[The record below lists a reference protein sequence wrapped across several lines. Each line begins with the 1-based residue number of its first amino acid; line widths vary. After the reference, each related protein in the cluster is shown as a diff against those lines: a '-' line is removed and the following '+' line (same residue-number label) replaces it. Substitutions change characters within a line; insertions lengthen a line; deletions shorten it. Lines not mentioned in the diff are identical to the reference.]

1 MGSSK
6 DFVSIVRDNVDAHGN
21 SRGFIFVTEE
31 RGPGRSYRE
40 EDLGLADLDRNA
52 RALAV
57 HLAGLGMRGRTALL
71 LYPEGPDFVTAFLG
85 CLYAEVI
92 AVPAPFPDLAAGRTE
107 RTQGIIADA
116 DVRWILTDSAHHA
129 MLETWLAEAGLTGEV
144 RCLVTDTGVA
154 ADPDAWS
161 MPRYLPEQT
170 AFLQYTSGSTSV
182 PKGVVVSHGNLLRN
196 AQEINA
202 RIEGGQHTVGV
213 GWVPHYHDMG
223 LVGQILHPLYMG
235 GRYVLMSPIT
245 FIKRPVVWLDM
256 VTRHRATII
265 VGPNFG
271 YELLLRRVTD
281 AQLADLDLSSLLIA
295 KNGAEPVLAGTLDR
309 MVERFG
315 PVGFRP
321 GTWMPCYGMAETTLL
336 ISAAPLGRGPVIR
349 EFDVEALARNEAVP
363 VDGASAG
370 GGEQASVRNVA
381 EHSQERRTRRL
392 VSSGRPVTLDVRV
405 VDPRT
410 RAVLPDGRVGEIWVA
425 GGSVAQGYWK
435 RSDETR
441 EGFRA
446 VTAEGDGP
454 YLRTGD
460 LGFLTGGEVYVTGR
474 IKDLIIVNGHNIH
487 AHDLEEAARST
498 HPATRTAAAFSLGA
512 PVDAG
517 REQVIIVQEVVPGA
531 ARDTGLGELASL
543 IRDAVA
549 GAFGLPAL
557 SVVLSGQGAVRRT
570 TSGKVQRALTRQAFM
585 EGKIK
590 QLASDLD
597 PDMIALKEEAR
608 LNV

>member
-1 MGSSK
+1 
-6 DFVSIVRDNVDAHGN
+6 
-21 SRGFIFVTEE
+21 
-31 RGPGRSYRE
+31 
-40 EDLGLADLDRNA
+40 
-52 RALAV
+52 
-57 HLAGLGMRGRTALL
+57 
-71 LYPEGPDFVTAFLG
+71 
-85 CLYAEVI
+85 
-92 AVPAPFPDLAAGRTE
+92 
-107 RTQGIIADA
+107 
-116 DVRWILTDSAHHA
+116 
-129 MLETWLAEAGLTGEV
+129 
-144 RCLVTDTGVA
+144 
-154 ADPDAWS
+154 
-161 MPRYLPEQT
+161 
-170 AFLQYTSGSTSV
+170 
-182 PKGVVVSHGNLLRN
+182 
-196 AQEINA
+196 
-202 RIEGGQHTVGV
+202 
-213 GWVPHYHDMG
+213 MG

-235 GRYVLMSPIT
+235 ARYVLMSPIT

-336 ISAAPLGRGPVIR
+336 ISAAPLGQGPVIG
-349 EFDVEALARNEAVP
+349 EFDFDALARNEAVP
-363 VDGASAG
+363 AAPG
-370 GGEQASVRNVA
+370 
-381 EHSQERRTRRL
+381 RRTRRL

-435 RSDETR
+435 RSAETR
-441 EGFRA
+441 ESFQA

-460 LGFLTGGEVYVTGR
+460 LGFLADGDVYVTGR

-512 PVDAG
+512 PADAG

-531 ARDTGLGELASL
+531 ARDTGLPELASL

-557 SVVLSGQGAVRRT
+557 SIVLSGQGAVRRT
-570 TSGKVQRALTRQAFM
+570 TSGKVQRSLTRQAFV

-590 QLASDLD
+590 QLACDLD
-597 PDMIALKEEAR
+597 PDMIALKEGAR